1 MHLQEHHLEVGGP
14 GLNSTVP
21 SPRPALLQI
30 IVLCYSCGNPWVTRG
45 IIRYSR
51 EFLVPC
57 LERVYLPQAHF
68 SPYLGGRRDS
78 KPQLFLRRSM
88 NRVSWS
94 CTAGKRN
101 STGNSIVDPFTA
113 SGGWVVSRHLGGG
126 PGFPRADGRG
136 PQAEDS
142 S

>member
-1 MHLQEHHLEVGGP
+1 
-14 GLNSTVP
+14 
-21 SPRPALLQI
+21 
-30 IVLCYSCGNPWVTRG
+30 
-45 IIRYSR
+45 
-51 EFLVPC
+51 
-57 LERVYLPQAHF
+57 
-68 SPYLGGRRDS
+68 
-78 KPQLFLRRSM
+78 M

-142 S
+142 FLNDNISVFVLFLVVVVVPTLCKSHPGKKAMRWPGAS